1 MSDDGLNTDR
11 DRKAMLATHRFLTI
25 ALCVIATSA
34 VSTTAVAQERSNR
47 RTLDGHSFLTTS
59 TVGDPFVGTYVATLT
74 AAGRALDMQ
83 VPVYDLDGNQIAIL
97 DGNIAFLQLGFTYQ
111 QQLAKWLAL
120 RLNVTGA
127 ARMGTNHVS
136 LLAEGATAVY
146 GGSFG
151 AVFRLVESRKVFLS
165 LLADVRGNSLYAISP
180 LSFAEAVIESGGID
194 STTQL
199 LGKGNNG
206 RFVGGVRAAYA
217 FAPWFGITG
226 LVEFGPAQRF
236 FEDETGDRDG
246 TTFEAGGT
254 ASFDLRPGTSV
265 PIGFVGSFLYQS
277 ENERGDD
284 LVGKQTVFGLGVFY
298 NGRQDFQIGVEA
310 NFQRLDQRG
319 LDNKINATQIK
330 LLLRYDF

>member
-1 MSDDGLNTDR
+1 MTRTQRIPSVTLVC
-11 DRKAMLATHRFLTI
+11 A
-25 ALCVIATSA
+25 IAT
-34 VSTTAVAQERSNR
+34 TALTVPAFAQERSNR

-59 TVGDPFVGTYVATLT
+59 FVGDPFVGTYIATLT
-74 AAGRALDMQ
+74 GAGRALDMQ

-111 QQLAKWLAL
+111 QQLVKWLAL

-151 AVFRLVESRKVFLS
+151 AVFRLVESQKLFLS
-165 LLADVRGNSLYAISP
+165 ALAEMRGNSLYAISP
-180 LSFAEAVIESGGID
+180 LSFAEDVIESGGID

-199 LGKGNNG
+199 LGTGDNG

-217 FAPWFGITG
+217 FAPWLGITG
-226 LVEFGPAQRF
+226 LAEFGPAKRF
-236 FEDETGDRDG
+236 FEDDAGDRNT
-246 TTFEAGGT
+246 TTFDAGGT
-254 ASFDLRPGTSV
+254 VSLDLRPVARV
-265 PIGFVGSFLYQS
+265 PLGFVGSFLYQS

-298 NGRQDFQIGVEA
+298 TGRQDFQIGVEL
-310 NFQRLDQRG
+310 NYQRLDQQG
-319 LDNKINATQIK
+319 LDNKINASQIK

>member
-1 MSDDGLNTDR
+1 MFVTRS
-11 DRKAMLATHRFLTI
+11 FLSITL
-25 ALCVIATSA
+25 LCVFATTA
-34 VSTTAVAQERSNR
+34 VTLPAVAQERSNR

-74 AAGRALDMQ
+74 AAGRALNMQ
-83 VPVYDLDGNQIAIL
+83 VPVYDLDGNQLAIL

-111 QQLAKWLAL
+111 QQVVKWLAL

-146 GGSFG
+146 GGTFG
-151 AVFRLVESRKVFLS
+151 AVFRLVQSRKLFLS
-165 LLADVRGNSLYAISP
+165 ALAELRGNSLYAISP
-180 LSFAEAVIESGGID
+180 LSFAQGVIDGGGID

-199 LGKGNNG
+199 LGTGDN
-206 RFVGGVRAAYA
+206 RRIVGGVRAAYA
-217 FAPWFGITG
+217 FAPWFGVTG
-226 LVEFGPAQRF
+226 LAEFGPAKRF

-254 ASFDLRPGTSV
+254 ASFDLSPVTRV
-265 PIGFVGSFLYQS
+265 PLGFVGSFLYQS

-284 LVGKQTVFGLGVFY
+284 LVGKQTVLGLGVFY
-298 NGRQDFQIGVEA
+298 TGRREFQIGMEL

-319 LDNKINATQIK
+319 LDNKINASQIK